1 MRKLLDS
8 LENAQKAWVDLKK
21 DAKGAHK
28 LFKDYQPEED
38 LVKREKI
45 IYTGSV
51 KDFVRLTL
59 PILDDQRF
67 RVNGQTNREAM
78 IRALDE
84 VFEIHPNGCPESR
97 SFRSI
102 LSTAQEEYASRFSQQ
117 KLKLGRRPKA
127 PPYLSGIK
135 PETLALFLSLKNIV

>member
-59 PILDDQRF
+59 PILNDPRF

-84 VFEIHPNGCPESR
+84 VFEIHPNGWSQGASGASSR
-97 SFRSI
+97 RRRRN
-102 LSTAQEEYASRFSQQ
+102 TGKRMNN
-117 KLKLGRRPKA
+117 KLPVFHNK
-127 PPYLSGIK
+127 S
-135 PETLALFLSLKNIV
+135 

>member
-84 VFEIHPNGCPESR
+84 VFEIHPKAARSQGASGASSR
-97 SFRSI
+97 RRRRN
-102 LSTAQEEYASRFSQQ
+102 TGKRMNN
-117 KLKLGRRPKA
+117 KLPVFHNK
-127 PPYLSGIK
+127 S
-135 PETLALFLSLKNIV
+135 

>member
-21 DAKGAHK
+21 DAKGTHK

-84 VFEIHPNGCPESR
+84 VFEIHPNGC
-97 SFRSI
+97 
-102 LSTAQEEYASRFSQQ
+102 Q
-117 KLKLGRRPKA
+117 LGRA
-127 PPYLSGIK
+127 H
-135 PETLALFLSLKNIV
+135 V

>member
-1 MRKLLDS
+1 VRKLLDS

-51 KDFVRLTL
+51 KDFRC
-59 PILDDQRF
+59 
-67 RVNGQTNREAM
+67 G
-78 IRALDE
+78 
-84 VFEIHPNGCPESR
+84 
-97 SFRSI
+97 
-102 LSTAQEEYASRFSQQ
+102 
-117 KLKLGRRPKA
+117 
-127 PPYLSGIK
+127 
-135 PETLALFLSLKNIV
+135 

>member
-67 RVNGQTNREAM
+67 RVNGQT
-78 IRALDE
+78 LDE
-84 VFEIHPNGCPESR
+84 VFEIHPNGCPEPR

-102 LSTAQEEYASRFSQQ
+102 LSTAQEEY
-117 KLKLGRRPKA
+117 GKA
-127 PPYLSGIK
+127 H
-135 PETLALFLSLKNIV
+135 E

>member
-67 RVNGQTNREAM
+67 RDTPQRLPGAKEFPEHPLDGAGGIRESA
-78 IRALDE
+78 
-84 VFEIHPNGCPESR
+84 
-97 SFRSI
+97 
-102 LSTAQEEYASRFSQQ
+102 
-117 KLKLGRRPKA
+117 
-127 PPYLSGIK
+127 
-135 PETLALFLSLKNIV
+135 

>member
-1 MRKLLDS
+1 MKKISFREAETSVRKLLDS

-59 PILDDQRF
+59 PILNDPRF

-84 VFEIHPNGCPESR
+84 VFEIHPNGCQEPR

-102 LSTAQEEYASRFSQQ
+102 LSTAQEEY
-117 KLKLGRRPKA
+117 GKA
-127 PPYLSGIK
+127 H
-135 PETLALFLSLKNIV
+135 E

>member
-78 IRALDE
+78 IRAL
-84 VFEIHPNGCPESR
+84 
-97 SFRSI
+97 
-102 LSTAQEEYASRFSQQ
+102 EENYAV
-117 KLKLGRRPKA
+117 LYHG
-127 PPYLSGIK
+127 
-135 PETLALFLSLKNIV
+135 

>member
-28 LFKDYQPEED
+28 LFKDYQ
-38 LVKREKI
+38 
-45 IYTGSV
+45 
-51 KDFVRLTL
+51 
-59 PILDDQRF
+59 QRF

-84 VFEIHPNGCPESR
+84 VFEIHPNGCPEPR

-102 LSTAQEEYASRFSQQ
+102 LSTAQEEY
-117 KLKLGRRPKA
+117 GKA
-127 PPYLSGIK
+127 H
-135 PETLALFLSLKNIV
+135 E

>member
-78 IRALDE
+78 IRAPQRLPGAKELPEHPLDGAGG
-84 VFEIHPNGCPESR
+84 IRES
-97 SFRSI
+97 
-102 LSTAQEEYASRFSQQ
+102 A
-117 KLKLGRRPKA
+117 
-127 PPYLSGIK
+127 
-135 PETLALFLSLKNIV
+135 

>member
-51 KDFVRLTL
+51 KDFV
-59 PILDDQRF
+59 
-67 RVNGQTNREAM
+67 NGQTNREAM

-84 VFEIHPNGCPESR
+84 VFEIHPNGCPEPR

-102 LSTAQEEYASRFSQQ
+102 LSTAQEEY
-117 KLKLGRRPKA
+117 GKA
-127 PPYLSGIK
+127 H
-135 PETLALFLSLKNIV
+135 E

>member
-59 PILDDQRF
+59 PILDDPRF
-67 RVNGQTNREAM
+67 RVNGQTCSRYTPTAARSQGASGASSRRRRRNTGKRM
-78 IRALDE
+78 NKKLP
-84 VFEIHPNGCPESR
+84 VFHNKS
-97 SFRSI
+97 
-102 LSTAQEEYASRFSQQ
+102 
-117 KLKLGRRPKA
+117 
-127 PPYLSGIK
+127 
-135 PETLALFLSLKNIV
+135 

>member
-45 IYTGSV
+45 IYTGSRE
-51 KDFVRLTL
+51 RL
-59 PILDDQRF
+59 
-67 RVNGQTNREAM
+67 
-78 IRALDE
+78 RAADAA
-84 VFEIHPNGCPESR
+84 HPR
-97 SFRSI
+97 
-102 LSTAQEEYASRFSQQ
+102 
-117 KLKLGRRPKA
+117 
-127 PPYLSGIK
+127 
-135 PETLALFLSLKNIV
+135 

>member
-67 RVNGQTNREAM
+67 R
-78 IRALDE
+78 ALDE
-84 VFEIHPNGCPESR
+84 VFEIHPNGCPEPR

-102 LSTAQEEYASRFSQQ
+102 LSTAQEEY
-117 KLKLGRRPKA
+117 GKA
-127 PPYLSGIK
+127 H
-135 PETLALFLSLKNIV
+135 E

>member
-8 LENAQKAWVDLKK
+8 LENAQKAWVD
-21 DAKGAHK
+21 
-28 LFKDYQPEED
+28 FKDYQPEED

-84 VFEIHPNGCPESR
+84 VFEIHPNGCPEPR

-102 LSTAQEEYASRFSQQ
+102 LSTAQEEY
-117 KLKLGRRPKA
+117 GKA
-127 PPYLSGIK
+127 H
-135 PETLALFLSLKNIV
+135 E

>member
-59 PILDDQRF
+59 PILDDPRF

-84 VFEIHPNGCPESR
+84 VFEIHPNGCPEPR

-102 LSTAQEEYASRFSQQ
+102 LSTAQEKY
-117 KLKLGRRPKA
+117 GKA
-127 PPYLSGIK
+127 H
-135 PETLALFLSLKNIV
+135 E

>member
-21 DAKGAHK
+21 DAKGTHK

-51 KDFVRLTL
+51 KDFVRLMKTV
-59 PILDDQRF
+59 PSGASPGR
-67 RVNGQTNREAM
+67 RSARWPTGA
-78 IRALDE
+78 
-84 VFEIHPNGCPESR
+84 HP
-97 SFRSI
+97 
-102 LSTAQEEYASRFSQQ
+102 STASF
-117 KLKLGRRPKA
+117 
-127 PPYLSGIK
+127 I
-135 PETLALFLSLKNIV
+135 

>member
-84 VFEIHPNGCPESR
+84 VFEIHPKTARSR
-97 SFRSI
+97 G
-102 LSTAQEEYASRFSQQ
+102 ASRASSPRC
-117 KLKLGRRPKA
+117 RRNTGKRMNNKFPIFHNK
-127 PPYLSGIK
+127 S
-135 PETLALFLSLKNIV
+135 

>member
-67 RVNGQTNREAM
+67 RVTRCSRYTPTAARSQGASGASSRRRRRNTGKRMNNK
-78 IRALDE
+78 LP
-84 VFEIHPNGCPESR
+84 VFHNKS
-97 SFRSI
+97 
-102 LSTAQEEYASRFSQQ
+102 
-117 KLKLGRRPKA
+117 
-127 PPYLSGIK
+127 
-135 PETLALFLSLKNIV
+135 

>member
-67 RVNGQTNREAM
+67 RADEPGSHDTGAGRGVRDTPQRLPGAKELPEHPLDGAGGIRESA
-78 IRALDE
+78 
-84 VFEIHPNGCPESR
+84 
-97 SFRSI
+97 
-102 LSTAQEEYASRFSQQ
+102 
-117 KLKLGRRPKA
+117 
-127 PPYLSGIK
+127 
-135 PETLALFLSLKNIV
+135 

>member
-21 DAKGAHK
+21 DA
-28 LFKDYQPEED
+28 KDYQPEED

-84 VFEIHPNGCPESR
+84 VFEIHPNGCPEPR

-102 LSTAQEEYASRFSQQ
+102 LSTAQEEY
-117 KLKLGRRPKA
+117 GKA
-127 PPYLSGIK
+127 H
-135 PETLALFLSLKNIV
+135 E

>member
-51 KDFVRLTL
+51 KDFVRLMNTV
-59 PILDDQRF
+59 PS
-67 RVNGQTNREAM
+67 G
-78 IRALDE
+78 
-84 VFEIHPNGCPESR
+84 
-97 SFRSI
+97 
-102 LSTAQEEYASRFSQQ
+102 ASP
-117 KLKLGRRPKA
+117 GRRPA
-127 PPYLSGIK
+127 ACSPRAQAS
-135 PETLALFLSLKNIV
+135 TASFT